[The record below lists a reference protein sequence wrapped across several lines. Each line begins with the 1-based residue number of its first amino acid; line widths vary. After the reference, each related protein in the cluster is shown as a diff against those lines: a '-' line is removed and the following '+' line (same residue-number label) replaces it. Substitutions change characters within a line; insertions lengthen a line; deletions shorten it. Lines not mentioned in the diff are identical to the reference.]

1 MKSIYLLPF
10 TILNGYFLLA
20 QSQGQL
26 NFGTDTTLEVI
37 TWNVEHFPKNG
48 QTTINYVKH
57 AIENIDADIYA
68 FQEIDDTIMFKQLLS
83 ELPQYQY
90 YFESSYYAGLAY
102 IFKPDIIQ
110 INNIYEIYTTSPYW
124 SPFPRS
130 PKVLDIT
137 YANKN
142 YIVINNHLKCCG
154 DGTLNLNN
162 TSDEETR
169 RYIASNLLKEY
180 IDTYLSNK
188 RVIVVGDLND
198 EITDNEYDNVFINI
212 LNDSQ
217 NYQFLDMD
225 IALGNSSGWSYPS
238 WPSHLDHILVTN
250 ELFTDLQNVGSS
262 TSVIKVDE
270 FLPNGWY
277 EYDSNIS
284 DHRPVGIKI
293 DPNSSLSVNN
303 TLVSEIAFSNY
314 PNPFSYTTTFNF
326 GALAEN
332 SVIEIVDCF
341 GAKINSI
348 FIEKGEK
355 SATID
360 WSENETGI
368 YFAKLISHGITIGIT
383 KLISVE

>member
-1 MKSIYLLPF
+1 MKSINFLAF
-10 TILNGYFLLA
+10 TVFNCFFVFS
-20 QSQGQL
+20 QSEGQL
-26 NFGTDTTLEVI
+26 SFGTDTTLEVI

-48 QTTINYVKH
+48 QTTINYVKQVV
-57 AIENIDADIYA
+57 ENIDADIYA

-102 IFKPDIIQ
+102 IYKTDIIQ

-137 YANKN
+137 YADKN

-212 LNDSQ
+212 LTDSQ
-217 NYQFLDMD
+217 NYQFADMD
-225 IALGNSSGWSYPS
+225 IALGNSLNWSYPS

-250 ELFTDLQNVGSS
+250 ELFADQQNVGSS

-293 DPNSSLSVNN
+293 NPNSSLSVNN
-303 TLVSEIAFSNY
+303 TLV
-314 PNPFSYTTTFNF
+314 
-326 GALAEN
+326 
-332 SVIEIVDCF
+332 
-341 GAKINSI
+341 
-348 FIEKGEK
+348 
-355 SATID
+355 
-360 WSENETGI
+360 
-368 YFAKLISHGITIGIT
+368 
-383 KLISVE
+383 

>member
-1 MKSIYLLPF
+1 MKSINFLAF
-10 TILNGYFLLA
+10 TVFNCFFVFS
-20 QSQGQL
+20 QSEGQL
-26 NFGTDTTLEVI
+26 SFGTDTTLEVI

-48 QTTINYVKH
+48 QTTINYVKQVV
-57 AIENIDADIYA
+57 ENIDADIYA

-102 IFKPDIIQ
+102 IYKTDIIQ

-137 YANKN
+137 YADKN

-212 LNDSQ
+212 LTDSQ
-217 NYQFLDMD
+217 NYQFADMD
-225 IALGNSSGWSYPS
+225 IALGNSLNWSYPS

-250 ELFTDLQNVGSS
+250 ELFADQQNVGSS

-293 DPNSSLSVNN
+293 NPNSSLSVNN

-314 PNPFSYTTTFNF
+314 PNPFSNTTTFNF
-326 GALAEN
+326 GVLTEN
-332 SVIEIVDCF
+332 SVIEIIDCF
-341 GAKINSI
+341 GAKISSI

-355 SATID
+355 SATIH
-360 WSENETGI
+360 WSDNKTGI
-368 YFAKLISHGITIGIT
+368 YFAKLISHGITQAVAKI
-383 KLISVE
+383 ISN